1 MTVAYPIITDIIPR
15 TQATATA
22 SQAIFS
28 TTWTANKASDIEV
41 YSRASDAATND
52 VTQLVSDENY
62 DVAFIGDE
70 NIVRVTFIVGQERDA
85 GDIVT
90 IVRNTPTDRMNL
102 YTNTI
107 FTPSMLNSDFG
118 TQVLT
123 TQQNQLYNELITPRY
138 SVSESIV
145 TQNQTTGIGGDQV
158 LPILGANQVW
168 AKNSGNTAIVAYN
181 VPDGG
186 GIAPSSAEYLIRVT
200 NAELP
205 DAQVLGELATGLMV
219 NTTTSGV
226 VLTRTLTGTAE
237 QITVADGTGLSANPT
252 ISITN
257 NPIIGG
263 TEGLGIPSGTTAQ
276 RPASISGTEL
286 RFNSDLNF
294 LEYYDSV
301 GWVQLSETDGVTTAT
316 GTANQVLVNG
326 TSGVATEGAITLTLP
341 QSIGTGSSPTFA
353 GLTLGSSVLT
363 LGGSLTTSGV
373 FASTFTMTGI
383 TSVTFPTS
391 GTLATTS
398 QLPTG
403 AALTKTDDTNVTLT
417 LGGAPATALLQ
428 ATSLTLGWTGQ
439 LAVSRGGTGISAFG
453 TGVATALGQNVNGS
467 GAISLTTSPTF
478 VTPLLGTPSSGVL
491 TNCTGLPLTT
501 GVTGNLPVA
510 NLNSG
515 TLASAT
521 TFWRGDGTWATPSNG
536 ITPAALSKTDDTNVT
551 LTLGGTPATALLQA
565 TSLTLGWSGQLSV
578 ARGGT
583 ALSST
588 PTNGQLLI
596 GNGTGYTLANLTAG
610 AGVSIS
616 NGAGS
621 ITISGTGSGIGW
633 TEVTGAS
640 QTIVADNGYVA
651 NNAGLVTFTLPASA
665 AFGTAI
671 NIIGKGAG
679 GWAIAQG
686 AGQSIRFGSVSTTV
700 GAGGSLASTN
710 AFDSIT
716 LICTEANV
724 TWTML
729 SAPQGT
735 LTVV

>member
-28 TTWTANKASDIEV
+28 TTWTANVASDIEV

-70 NIVRVTFIVGQERDA
+70 NIVQVTFIAGQERDA

-102 YTNTI
+102 YTNTV

-138 SVSESIV
+138 SVSEAIV
-145 TQNQTTGIGGDQV
+145 TQNQTTGVGGDQV

-168 AKNSGNTAIVAYN
+168 AKNSGNTAFIAYD
-181 VPDGG
+181 VPTGG

-219 NTTTSGV
+219 NTTTTGV

-237 QITVADGTGLSANPT
+237 QITIADGTGLSGNPT
-252 ISITN
+252 VSITA

-286 RFNSDLNF
+286 RFNTDLNF
-294 LEYYDSV
+294 IEYYDSL

-363 LGGSLTTSGV
+363 LGGSLTTSGA

-383 TSVTFPTS
+383 TGVTFPTS

-417 LGGAPATALLQ
+417 LGGTPATALLQ

-596 GNGTGYTLANLTAG
+596 GNGTGYTLATLTAG

-616 NGAGS
+616 NGSGS

-640 QTIVADNGYVA
+640 QTIVADNGYVT
-651 NNAGLVTFTLPASA
+651 NNAGVVTLTLPATA

-679 GWAIAQG
+679 GWIITQG
-686 AGQSIRFGSVSTTV
+686 AGQNIRFGSVSTTV